1 MAEENA
7 GQSGAAAKV
16 ETKLA
21 QAAAEGSISN
31 FIDQKVQA
39 NPADAP
45 KGDVTAVTI
54 ARMMGLATSTE
65 LRLLEGKVDLMS
77 SRLTSLTMR
86 AEKILTML
94 QSTPTGSDLERI
106 DVQIGSLRTML
117 RDSMAK
123 IIGEAAATATAEA
136 SAPNAPAAEKKE

>member
-1 MAEENA
+1 MADETGAGDNA
-7 GQSGAAAKV
+7 TAKI
-16 ETKLA
+16 ETKIA

-39 NPADAP
+39 NVADAS

-65 LRLLEGKVDLMS
+65 LRLLEGKVDLLS

-86 AEKILTML
+86 AEKILTTL
-94 QSTPTGSDLERI
+94 QGMPTGSDLERI
-106 DVQIGSLRTML
+106 DVQIGALRTML
-117 RDSMAK
+117 RDSVAK
-123 IIGEAAATATAEA
+123 ISGEMPA
-136 SAPNAPAAEKKE
+136 SGESAGSDSENKE